1 MTTRKPARKAA
12 PSDKTKLE
20 ETAVAP
26 VTVFPEQE
34 ETAVASATASAPK
47 PEEAAAAPVAVASE
61 PKTAVTDSNPPLPP
75 KAPRAAQSKAVVAAT
90 DKVWVKVVGSAP
102 AVIAGAR
109 LLPGESTQVLYASYQ
124 QARSSYGKALAVRY
138 ADSGPY
144 SVE

>member
-12 PSDKTKLE
+12 PDDERKPE

-26 VTVFPEQE
+26 ESETAVTPEP
-34 ETAVASATASAPK
+34 ETAVADSK
-47 PEEAAAAPVAVASE
+47 PSP
-61 PKTAVTDSNPPLPP
+61 PP
-75 KAPRAAQSKAVVAAT
+75 KAPRAEQSKAVVAAT

-102 AVIAGAR
+102 AVIAGTR
-109 LLPGESTQVLYASYQ
+109 LLPGEAAQVLYASYQ
-124 QARSSYGKALAVRY
+124 QAKSAYGKALAVRY